1 VESAKTR
8 DDVEIVSHEVL
19 CQGYFRLERYH
30 LRHKLHR
37 GGWSDVLSRELF
49 ERGKAAAVLLY
60 DPARDAV
67 VLIQQFRVGALA
79 AGHDPWLT
87 ELVAGVIDDGEK
99 GERTVGRE
107 AVEEANVTVSDL
119 VPISTHLTSPGGCSE
134 TVEIFCGRCDSSKAG
149 GVHGLRAEQEDIR
162 VLVVPAAE
170 AFAMRRR
177 HQEIFDSSTLLAL
190 LWLELERENLR
201 RRWS

>member
-79 AGHDPWLT
+79 AGHDPWLM